1 VSEYLYWLH
10 TTEMERISGALRA
23 RDATRVLEV
32 WQDFFEPGHFWV
44 DDKLWAELDSSLGRC
59 SIRGRVAAERLPVF
73 LGSHIPADEPSLPTV
88 TSLRLRTLAG
98 HGIGV
103 AVVDRE
109 GEGEAQQRAPT
120 GVRDAFFYLMRPR
133 GGRNYLWRLFRS
145 RDDAEH
151 YLARHAGYGPEAAAW
166 AAALADEP
174 FRALLESP
182 GPEGLA
188 TAGGRATLG

>member
-1 VSEYLYWLH
+1 MTEYLDWVQATDL
-10 TTEMERISGALRA
+10 ERLLGELRA
-23 RDATRVLEV
+23 RDASRHIEV
-32 WQDFFEPGHFWV
+32 WPDFFEPGHYWL
-44 DDKLWAELDSSLGRC
+44 DARLRAELDSSLGAFA
-59 SIRGRVAAERLPVF
+59 IRGAVAGERVPVF
-73 LGSHIPADEPSLPTV
+73 LRPHIPADEPSLPTT

-98 HGIGV
+98 HGAGV

-109 GEGEAQQRAPT
+109 GDGEAQVHVPA

-151 YLARHAGYGPEAAAW
+151 YLQRHAGYGPDAAAW
-166 AAALADEP
+166 AATLGDDP

-182 GPEGLA
+182 
-188 TAGGRATLG
+188 